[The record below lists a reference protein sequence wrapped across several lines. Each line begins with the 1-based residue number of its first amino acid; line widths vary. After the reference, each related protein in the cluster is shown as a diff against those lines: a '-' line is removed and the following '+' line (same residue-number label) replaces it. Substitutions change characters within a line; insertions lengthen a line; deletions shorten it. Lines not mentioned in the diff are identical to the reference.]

1 MDNDYYIELRCL
13 ANMTRNLQQQKVNNL
28 RTTFYEGNI
37 KARKMAQFFSLNFE
51 LTYCDIYFFI

>member
-13 ANMTRNLQQQKVNNL
+13 ANMTRNLQQQKINNL

-37 KARKMAQFFSLNFE
+37 KARKMAQFFS
-51 LTYCDIYFFI
+51 